1 MADAPRSGPHLR
13 EIICLKLGKE
23 GRRSL
28 AGKREGSPNWGS
40 SNSMLLWEHPE
51 YAETEPSGSVPEPI
65 SGRRGNLA

>member
-23 GRRSL
+23 GRRLL
-28 AGKREGSPNWGS
+28 AGKRGVPKLGKQHW
-40 SNSMLLWEHPE
+40 MLWEPPE
-51 YAETEPSGSVPEPI
+51 YAETEPSGSAPGPI